1 MSSISPKSGQCPWPA
16 GSMPAPRNPK
26 GVTISDAARGTSG
39 APAVVDVVT
48 LGEPMVTFPPTC
60 PGRLAGMPT
69 FERAAGG
76 AGPDAARALAAAG
89 RPGTALTVPGGLA
102 TPPVR
107 HHADRP
113 AVPGEAAWGRLR
125 LGPGR
130 TGSAQGAE
138 EEVRT
143 P

>member
-1 MSSISPKSGQCPWPA
+1 
-16 GSMPAPRNPK
+16 MPAPRTPK
-26 GVTISDAARGTSG
+26 GVTIVDAAHGTSG
-39 APAVVDVVT
+39 APAVVDAVM
-48 LGEPMVTFPPTC
+48 LGEPMVTFPPSR
-60 PGRLAGMPT
+60 PGRPAGMPS

-76 AGPDAARALAAAG
+76 AEPDAARALAAAG
-89 RPGTALTVPGGLA
+89 RPGTALTVPDGPA

-107 HHADRP
+107 RHADRP
-113 AVPGEAAWGRLR
+113 AVPGGAAWGRLR
-125 LGPGR
+125 PGPGR

>member
-1 MSSISPKSGQCPWPA
+1 MSSISPKSGQCPRPA
-16 GSMPAPRNPK
+16 GSMPALRNPK
-26 GVTISDAARGTSG
+26 GVTIVDAAHGTSG

-48 LGEPMVTFPPTC
+48 LGEPMVTFPPSR
-60 PGRLAGMPT
+60 PVRLADMPS

-76 AGPDAARALAAAG
+76 AEPDAACAPAAAG

-107 HHADRP
+107 RHADRP
-113 AVPGEAAWGRLR
+113 TVPGEAAWGRLR